1 MTLFHLKLYEAIRN
15 NTLQPSDTN
24 GYFPRDQE
32 GNPVVVNGDNDE
44 SITIGYIQNGK
55 RKSIRLWEK
64 PDPAR
69 TVQYSEAAD
78 LLRQYP
84 SRFFQPFSFLEK
96 GLMLE
101 QQPLDILVTDWTN
114 HKTFKEYIFQYLG
127 QPERLLAIAD
137 EFARMQKELAQSDL
151 NQFYYGLDSII
162 VTSDLKLLINNYHF
176 QKADQSWK
184 ANSFLHD
191 SYAMALTTYI
201 SVKALSIKPHLWD
214 RYLLSNTRELL
225 FKTADLSNL
234 THSAIY
240 LNLKGITEEV
250 DHLLNILTDYCDKN
264 IASDWLSEVTDGTI
278 SYLPASKNS
287 VPIAATAK
295 PAMLPDLPEVV
306 LAQKTPIESRNQMD
320 VPAVQPVSHIA
331 QPEKKIKVITDDSI
345 YESATTTNQVVPTSN
360 RKLYGIG
367 ACAILLLTVG
377 GLLLNKLSKNSAT
390 SASGPVVRNEV
401 HRITL
406 PSSVKTTPATT
417 KDMFTDTA
425 TIRQMNS
432 NPLPPANIPE
442 ASDSI
447 QPATNINQTGEKEPA
462 TESLVAAQASGSI
475 YKNERANDF
484 AGAAANTEAVNDRPE
499 QTPATRYTTQ
509 TTSNRPATTNHKNR
523 PETFRINKT
532 PQ

>member
-15 NTLQPSDTN
+15 NTLQPSDAN

-69 TVQYSEAAD
+69 TLQYAEAAD

-127 QPERLLAIAD
+127 QPERLLAIAH
-137 EFARMQKELAQSDL
+137 EFASMQAELAQSDL
-151 NQFYYGLDSII
+151 SQFYYGLDSII

-184 ANSFLHD
+184 TNSFLHD

-240 LNLKGITEEV
+240 LNLKGVSEEV

-264 IASDWLSEVTDGTI
+264 IVSDWLSEITDG
-278 SYLPASKNS
+278 SVSHLPASKNS
-287 VPIAATAK
+287 APIAATAK
-295 PAMLPDLPEVV
+295 PALLPDLPEVIP
-306 LAQKTPIESRNQMD
+306 AEKIPIESRNLTD
-320 VPAVQPVSHIA
+320 VPAAQPVPCIA
-331 QPEKKIKVITDDSI
+331 QPEKKIKVIIDDSI
-345 YESATTTNQVVPTSN
+345 YGLATTTSQVVPTSR

-401 HRITL
+401 HSIAM
-406 PSSVKTTPATT
+406 PSSVKATPAAAN
-417 KDMFTDTA
+417 DIFTDTA
-425 TIRQMNS
+425 TIQQMNPT
-432 NPLPPANIPE
+432 PLPPANIPE

-447 QPATNINQTGEKEPA
+447 RPAPNIEQTGKEESA
-462 TESLVAAQASGSI
+462 TKSLVTAQASGSI

-484 AGAAANTEAVNDRPE
+484 AGAASNTEAADDKPE
-499 QTPATRYTTQ
+499 QTPATRYTTP